1 MKLKNIALGI
11 GFLAAMFSCSMED
24 DIASDTKGKVDGVSE
39 DLYAALQFNIS
50 TGTDLSTK
58 ATTGVTGPAED
69 SDYNEM
75 ENSTEMAVNECFVFV
90 ANGDNIIGRRHYE
103 SADITRSD
111 AGNKNEYTLNKHIL
125 VKVPNEKPALTI
137 FAVGMKSD
145 KDDTFANGLY
155 LSATSL
161 SDLKKST
168 VGKNSSDKG
177 NSLTDFIKVGEGT
190 IKPYEQDQT
199 NGYQISN
206 KTTDFTC
213 NSGTVKCGLA
223 SISLGL
229 RAAAIE
235 LMSFKIATVGGTTF
249 ANLVTS
255 HTGKNDKGEINSVTK
270 NDNED
275 ITASQVRAIVKDVI
289 ISPQVVNTVLY
300 PTDGKQELPENDK
313 VFANYEG
320 GITSF
325 MKAYNDK
332 LEKAQDDAAKKEIEN
347 SSHPLNHRFYTYQ
360 NANATGRKTKVTVK
374 YEVQGVPGECT
385 FYVKTGGTGD
395 DAAKVLAG
403 NLYQLHVTIT
413 NAVSTIKVVTK
424 DWKYNKIEQEMQEV
438 IE

>member
-11 GFLAAMFSCSMED
+11 GFLVAMFSCSMED
-24 DIASDTKGKVDGVSE
+24 DIAPNMGGEVEGVSE
-39 DLYAALQFNIS
+39 DVYAALQFNIS
-50 TGTDLSTK
+50 TGTDLNTK
-58 ATTGVTGPAED
+58 TTAGVTGPTED
-69 SDYNEM
+69 SDYSEM

-90 ANGDNIIGRRHYE
+90 ANGDEIIGRRHYE
-103 SADITRSD
+103 STDITRSVT
-111 AGNKNEYTLNKHIL
+111 GNKNEYTLNKHIL
-125 VKVPNEKPALTI
+125 VKVSNEKPALTI

-161 SDLKKST
+161 SALKQST
-168 VGKNSSDKG
+168 VGKNSSDRG

-199 NGYQISN
+199 NGYQTSDR
-206 KTTDFTC
+206 TTNFTC
-213 NSGTVKCGLA
+213 NEGSVRCGLA
-223 SISLGL
+223 NIQLGL

-235 LMSFKIATVGGTTF
+235 LMSFKIVTANGTTL
-249 ANLVTS
+249 ADLVTT
-255 HTGKNDKGEINSVTK
+255 HNGKNNKGEINSTTQ
-270 NDNED
+270 NDSKD
-275 ITASQVRAIVKDVI
+275 ISASQIRAIVKDVI

-313 VFANYEG
+313 VYANNTDG
-320 GITSF
+320 NTSF
-325 MKAYNDK
+325 MIAYEAKIAKAKD
-332 LEKAQDDAAKKEIEN
+332 EAAKDEIRN

-395 DAAKVLAG
+395 DTAKVLAG

-413 NAVSTIKVVTK
+413 NAVATIKVVTK
-424 DWKYNKIEQEMQEV
+424 DWKYNKVEQEMQEV

>member
-1 MKLKNIALGI
+1 M
-11 GFLAAMFSCSMED
+11 
-24 DIASDTKGKVDGVSE
+24 
-39 DLYAALQFNIS
+39 
-50 TGTDLSTK
+50 
-58 ATTGVTGPAED
+58 
-69 SDYNEM
+69 
-75 ENSTEMAVNECFVFV
+75 
-90 ANGDNIIGRRHYE
+90 
-103 SADITRSD
+103 
-111 AGNKNEYTLNKHIL
+111 
-125 VKVPNEKPALTI
+125 VKVSNEKPALTI

-161 SDLKKST
+161 SALKQST
-168 VGKNSSDKG
+168 VGKNSSDRG

-199 NGYQISN
+199 NGYQTSDR
-206 KTTDFTC
+206 TTNFTC
-213 NSGTVKCGLA
+213 NEGSVRCGLA
-223 SISLGL
+223 NIQLGL

-235 LMSFKIATVGGTTF
+235 LMSFKIVTANGTTL
-249 ANLVTS
+249 ADLVTT
-255 HTGKNDKGEINSVTK
+255 HNGKNNKGEINSTTQ
-270 NDNED
+270 NDSKD
-275 ITASQVRAIVKDVI
+275 ISASQIRAIVKDVI

-313 VFANYEG
+313 VYANNTDG
-320 GITSF
+320 NTSF
-325 MKAYNDK
+325 MIAYEAKIAKAKD
-332 LEKAQDDAAKKEIEN
+332 EAAKDEIRN

-413 NAVSTIKVVTK
+413 NAVATIKVVTK
-424 DWKYNKIEQEMQEV
+424 DWKYNKVEQEMQEV